1 MVATQK
7 TIFKGGSFLITE
19 TTPGLVFSP
28 EDFTEEQRM
37 IAQTTAEY
45 IEKEVAPNSARIEE
59 KDYELQRQLLRKAG
73 ELGLLAASIPE
84 QYGGLALDH
93 ISSMLISEYISGQG
107 SFATTFGATT
117 SIGLLPIVYFGTEE
131 QKKKYLPK
139 IGSGEWVSA

>member
-59 KDYELQRQLLRKAG
+59 KARRSRRKNTCRR
-73 ELGLLAASIPE
+73 
-84 QYGGLALDH
+84 
-93 ISSMLISEYISGQG
+93 SGRANG
-107 SFATTFGATT
+107 SRPTA
-117 SIGLLPIVYFGTEE
+117 
-131 QKKKYLPK
+131 
-139 IGSGEWVSA
+139 

>member
-1 MVATQK
+1 MSSSPK

-19 TTPGLVFSP
+19 TTPSLVFSP

-37 IAQTTAEY
+37 IAQTTSEY
-45 IEKEVAPNSARIEE
+45 IETEVVPNSARIEE
-59 KDYELQRQLLRKAG
+59 KDYELQRELLRTAG
-73 ELGLLAASIPE
+73 ELGLLSASIPE

-117 SIGLLPIVYFGTEE
+117 SIGLLPIVYFGNEE
-131 QKKKYLPK
+131 QKK
-139 IGSGEWVSA
+139 IGRAS